1 MQPLSGP
8 TPGSVVAENPSKCN
22 FCRRIGFVRAEYLHK
37 YVHMSITPPGL
48 FSTTQ
53 RRALCNPL
61 LIGITS
67 GLWGPIPVY
76 WGIRLRSWRMSLIPL
91 ALTSLWIYYVNSNS
105 TEITAEQKTI
115 YLSCG
120 LVISGFSSYIVAR
133 RIKNE
138 SFKNIESKSPRQ
150 ELTYSSQVESEGS
163 PTSLTDKIRVDLER
177 AQGMKDSGLI
187 TDEEYSAMRSKIL
200 GT

>member
-1 MQPLSGP
+1 
-8 TPGSVVAENPSKCN
+8 
-22 FCRRIGFVRAEYLHK
+22 
-37 YVHMSITPPGL
+37 MSITPPGL

-91 ALTSLWIYYVNSNS
+91 ALTSLWIFYVNSNS